1 MALIDISAELKG
13 SSAAVVVPVRIISAT
28 ASLTGYAAS
37 NVGRPPAQPSQ
48 QPVPEKAPGA

>member
-13 SSAAVVVPVRIISAT
+13 SLAAVVVPVRIISAT